1 MDANRWKKIK
11 EVYDRALD
19 LRGDER
25 EGFLAE
31 ACGDDADLRHEVESL
46 LAAHDDAGSFLQ
58 SPAVEVAAREIV
70 ADEDTS
76 PAPQLIGRELANY
89 KIISLLGRGGMGE
102 VYLAEDKRLH
112 RKVALKLLP
121 ARFTNDAER
130 VRRFEREAW
139 AVSSLNHPNI
149 VTIFDIGQADGLWF
163 MATEFIEGQ
172 TLRWRLAAG
181 EPMMLREVIGFS
193 TQIADALAAAHET
206 GVVHCDIKPENV
218 MLRRDGYVKVLDFG
232 LAKVT
237 ERLTTDDQFH
247 PAPLS
252 SLTTAGTVMGTISY
266 MSPEQARGLNVD
278 KRTDIFSLGVVI
290 YEMITGRLPF
300 EGATAS
306 DVIASILKSEPP
318 PLARYSPDTP
328 EELERIVAKALAKK
342 QEERYQS
349 VKDLTLD
356 LKSLAQQMELRAML
370 ARGGGLGPKSVK
382 EDATGQMRPG
392 SEDQQPVRL
401 WKVWSGLAIALALGI
416 TAAWFGWRRPHH
428 AVPPVVNEFAPV
440 RLTNHIAIDDY
451 PAYSPDGR
459 KIAFISNRDGLLA
472 VYVMN
477 ADGGDARKLTNDLP
491 DCSGPAWSSDGTKLY
506 FLSKDRAYVMNAD
519 GGNPAKLP
527 DPFGRLSPDGKKIV
541 FVEELIQGSNRTT
554 EIFVG
559 DAAGGK
565 SVRLSKKPLGSTQPF
580 WSPDGKR
587 IAFTWFPDPIA
598 DGGSGNPEICAMDA
612 DGRNWVRLTNNKAS
626 DSTSI
631 WSPDGTRIAF
641 FSTRICKDGAEAI
654 HVMNA
659 DGGNS
664 MRLTECQTFGYGA
677 SWSPDSRKLLY
688 ASDRDGNIEIYAINA
703 DPSHQTNVTRHP
715 AEDIEPV
722 WSRDG
727 RKIAFISSRDG
738 KNSLF
743 VMDAD
748 GANPRKLVSDVSR
761 RLSWSP
767 DGRRIVFAAEWAGDR
782 DVYIA
787 NADGSG
793 VDQLTHSTENE
804 HEPVWAPDGKKILF
818 THPVEGRYQIYVMN
832 ADGGEVARISN
843 SLENEALP
851 DWSPD
856 GKQIVFTRSRNRGVL
871 RDIWMMNADGGNPR
885 LIAASPGADEFLFP
899 RFSPDGQRIAFQR
912 RVASPLQADIWVM
925 NADGGGQTRLTYLAG
940 VGPTWS
946 PDGKKIAF
954 YARKRDGNAEVYVMD
969 VAGK

>member
-1 MDANRWKKIK
+1 MDANRWKQIK

-19 LRGDER
+19 LGGDER
-25 EGFLAE
+25 ESLLAE
-31 ACGDDADLRHEVESL
+31 ACGDDDDLRREVESL
-46 LAAHDDAGSFLQ
+46 LAAHEDAGSFLQ

-76 PAPQLIGRELANY
+76 PALQLIGRELANY

-172 TLRWRLAAG
+172 TLRRRLAAS
-181 EPMMLREVIGFS
+181 EPMLLREVIGVS

-206 GVVHCDIKPENV
+206 GVVHRDIKPENV

-252 SLTTAGTVMGTISY
+252 SLTTAGTVMGTVSY

-306 DVIASILKSEPP
+306 DVIASILRSEPP

-328 EELERIVAKALAKK
+328 EELEQIVAKAMAKK

-356 LKSLAQQMELRAML
+356 LKSLAQQMELKAML

-382 EDATGQMRPG
+382 EGATGQMRPG
-392 SEDQQPVRL
+392 SEKQQPVRS

-416 TAAWFGWRRPHH
+416 MAAWFGWRRPHR
-428 AVPPVVNEFAPV
+428 ALPPVVNEFAPV
-440 RLTNHIAIDDY
+440 RLTNHIAVDLS
-451 PAYSPDGR
+451 PAYSPDGK
-459 KIAFISNRDGLLA
+459 KIAFTSNRDGLPA

-477 ADGGDARKLTNDLP
+477 ADGGDARKLTNDLT
-491 DCSGPAWSSDGTKLY
+491 DCSSPAWSSDGTKLY
-506 FLSKDRAYVMNAD
+506 FVSKDKWYVMNAD
-519 GGNPAKLP
+519 GGNPTKLP

-541 FVEELIQGSNRTT
+541 FAKESILGSKRTS

-559 DAAGGK
+559 DAGGGNA
-565 SVRLSKKPLGSTQPF
+565 VRLPNKPMGGSDPF

-587 IAFTWFPDPIA
+587 IAFTWFDPLFNA
-598 DGGSGNPEICAMDA
+598 GAGNPEICAMDA
-612 DGRNWVRLTNNKAS
+612 DGRNWVRLTNNPAW
-626 DSTSI
+626 DGIPI

-641 FSTRICKDGAEAI
+641 FSTRNCKDDAVAI
-654 HVMNA
+654 HVMNT
-659 DGGNS
+659 DGSNV

-688 ASDRDGNIEIYAINA
+688 ASDRDGNFEIYAINA

-727 RKIAFISSRDG
+727 RKIAFISNRDG
-738 KNSLF
+738 RDSLF

-748 GANPRKLVSDVSR
+748 GANPRKLVNDVPSR
-761 RLSWSP
+761 VSWSP
-767 DGRRIVFAAEWAGDR
+767 DGGRIVFAAAWAGNY
-782 DVYIA
+782 DVYVA

-793 VDQLTHSTENE
+793 VVQLTHGGENE
-804 HEPVWAPDGKKILF
+804 AQPVWSPDGTNILF
-818 THPVEGRYQIYVMN
+818 CYTADGTNQLYVMN
-832 ADGGEVARISN
+832 ADGSRVARISN
-843 SLENEALP
+843 SPEHEWQP

-856 GKQIVFTRSRNRGVL
+856 GKQIVFTRSRNRGVQ
-871 RDIWMMNADGGNPR
+871 RDIWMMNADGSNPH
-885 LIAASPGADEFLFP
+885 LIAAAPGADEFLYP
-899 RFSPDGQRIAFQR
+899 RFSPDGQRIVFHR

-925 NADGGGQTRLTYLAG
+925 NADGGGQTRLTYRGGGL
-940 VGPTWS
+940 PTWS

-954 YARKRDGNAEVYVMD
+954 YAQKRDGNAEVYVMD

>member
-1 MDANRWKKIK
+1 MDAKRWMQIK
-11 EVYDRALD
+11 EVYDRSLD
-19 LRGDER
+19 LSGDER
-25 EGFLAE
+25 AGLLAE
-31 ACGDDADLRHEVESL
+31 ACGGDDDLRREVESL
-46 LAAHDDAGSFLQ
+46 LAAHNDAGSFLQ
-58 SPAVEVAAREIV
+58 SPAVKAAAREIV
-70 ADEDTS
+70 ADDETS
-76 PAPQLIGRELANY
+76 PAVQLSGRELANY

-102 VYLAEDKRLH
+102 VYLAEDKRLR

-121 ARFTNDAER
+121 AQFTNDAER
-130 VRRFEREAW
+130 VRRFEREAR
-139 AVSSLNHPNI
+139 AVSALNHPNI
-149 VTIFDIGQADGLWF
+149 VTIFDIGQDGGLWF
-163 MATEFIEGQ
+163 MATEFIEGR
-172 TLRWRLAAG
+172 TLRQVLDESNPLRLPEVFRIAG
-181 EPMMLREVIGFS
+181 
-193 TQIADALAAAHET
+193 QIADALQAAHDA
-206 GVVHCDIKPENV
+206 GIIHRDIKPDNV

-232 LAKVT
+232 LAKVAEKHT
-237 ERLTTDDQFH
+237 EAELA
-247 PAPLS
+247 PASLS
-252 SLTTAGTVMGTISY
+252 SLTEAGAVMGTVSY

-290 YEMITGRLPF
+290 YQMITGRLPF

-328 EELERIVAKALAKK
+328 DELEQIVARALAKK

-349 VKDLTLD
+349 IKDLTLD

-370 ARGGGLGPKSVK
+370 ARGGGLAPKSVK
-382 EDATGQMRPG
+382 EGATGQMRPG
-392 SEDQQPVRL
+392 SEDQPPVRS

-416 TAAWFGWRRPHH
+416 TAAWFGWRRSHP
-428 AVPPVVNEFAPV
+428 ALPPVVNEFAPV
-440 RLTNHIAIDDY
+440 RLTNHIAIDWF
-451 PAYSPDGR
+451 PAYSPDGK
-459 KIAFISNRDGLLA
+459 KIAFGSNRDGLPA

-491 DCSGPAWSSDGTKLY
+491 DCSWPAWSSDGTKIY
-506 FLSKDRAYVMNAD
+506 FYSKGLAYVMNAD
-519 GGNPAKLP
+519 GGNPTKLP
-527 DPFGRLSPDGKKIV
+527 DPFGQLSPDGKKTV
-541 FVEELIQGSNRTT
+541 FAKESILGSKRTS

-559 DAAGGK
+559 DASGGNAI
-565 SVRLSKKPLGSTQPF
+565 RLPNKPLGSGDPF

-587 IAFTWFPDPIA
+587 IAFTWHPDPFVN
-598 DGGSGNPEICAMDA
+598 GGSGDPEICAMDA
-612 DGRNWVRLTNNKAS
+612 DGRNWIRLTNNPAS
-626 DSTSI
+626 DRIPI

-641 FSTRICKDGAEAI
+641 FSKRDCKNDLDAI

-659 DGGNS
+659 DGSNV

-688 ASDRDGNIEIYAINA
+688 ASNRDGNIEIYAINA

-727 RKIAFISSRDG
+727 RKIAFISNRDG
-738 KNSLF
+738 KDSLF

-748 GANPRKLVSDVSR
+748 GSNPRKLVSDVST

-767 DGRRIVFAAEWAGDR
+767 DGGRIVFAATWAGNHN
-782 DVYIA
+782 VYVA

-793 VDQLTHSTENE
+793 VVQLTHSAENE
-804 HEPVWAPDGKKILF
+804 SQPVWSPDGTKILF
-818 THPVEGRYQIYVMN
+818 SYPAEGRIQIYVMN
-832 ADGGEVARISN
+832 ADGSGLARISN
-843 SLENEALP
+843 SPENEWQH

-856 GKQIVFTRSRNRGVL
+856 GKQIVFTRSRNRGVQ
-871 RDIWMMNADGGNPR
+871 RDIWMMNADGSNPH
-885 LIAASPGADEFLFP
+885 LIAAAPGADEFLFP
-899 RFSPDGQRIAFQR
+899 RFSPDGQRIAFHR

-940 VGPTWS
+940 GLPTWS

-954 YARKRDGNAEVYVMD
+954 YARRRDGNSEIYVMD